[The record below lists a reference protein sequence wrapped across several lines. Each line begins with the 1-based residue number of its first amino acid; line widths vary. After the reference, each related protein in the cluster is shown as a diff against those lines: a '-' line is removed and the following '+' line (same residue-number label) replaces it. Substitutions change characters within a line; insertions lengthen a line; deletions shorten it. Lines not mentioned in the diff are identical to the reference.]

1 MLVNRIILL
10 AHTCLDEK
18 PELKKIHTL
27 KIDNWYGVGLELDI
41 ESHCLDEIKRNN
53 PQDVY
58 GQKVAMFNKWLNQDI
73 NATYGKLAKA
83 LLEVGETACAEKL
96 AKDIGQWSVC

>member
-1 MLVNRIILL
+1 MLVNCTIVL

-18 PELKKIHTL
+18 PVLKKIHTL
-27 KIDNWYGVGLELDI
+27 TIEDWYGVGLELDI
-41 ESHCLDEIKRNN
+41 EMNCLNEIKRNHQ
-53 PQDVY
+53 QDAK
-58 GQKVAMFNKWLNQDI
+58 GQKVAMFKKWLNQDM